1 MKRYLIV
8 LLLLSVCI
16 IGFAACSQGGGTN
29 VEITTSKA
37 GKVAVNLY
45 DQTLPADKL
54 VPSTQLTPL
63 VRTTDKSITDD
74 ATGMHRIIIRTQGEG
89 TLTTSTDKA
98 TEGATVTFTATP
110 ATNWRFV
117 SVTVNGELLLN
128 NGTSFVMPAQDA
140 NVVATFADMRHAV
153 VVGDHIVADWG
164 ELRDDY
170 YMSTAY
176 TIVAGQ
182 RYEFTVDYQEDNHY
196 YEDKD
201 VLCRSRDGNE
211 ILATVTKVGDGRY
224 AFIAPDSD
232 CWVTVTTH
240 EYRHIDAVKVFTSSY
255 DWGISSEQDYTDYFT
270 VEITA
275 DGRPY
280 TYGDLITDNAEVCIT
295 LSSKL
300 DFTVTGINR
309 GNGYLV
315 QYEKDGSDDQYTF
328 TLDFSAQSLGIEI
341 ELSEQPFAVNCP
353 QAEHGN
359 VSCDKAAAFAED
371 IVVVTVTPDEDYA
384 LYTLKYSDGQA
395 EYEIYEQDGV
405 YSFEMPDSDV
415 TITAMFVSNTAIAC
429 SIKAYDM
436 SDERYIDLT
445 DAIASLEYAGR
456 SYPVT
461 DGSLLFFDES
471 LIGQTVEI
479 KVSLDS
485 HYYMQKVQYVDGDGN
500 HYGEIGRNEWGDG
513 TISLHL
519 TVQEEDFGIVLRVY
533 A

>member
-1 MKRYLIV
+1 MKRNLIF

-16 IGFAACSQGGGTN
+16 IGFAACSATGGNNN
-29 VEITTSKA
+29 VEITTAKS
-37 GKVAVNLY
+37 GKVAVSLY
-45 DQTLPADKL
+45 DQTEPAEKQSA
-54 VPSTQLTPL
+54 STQLTPL
-63 VRTTDKSITDD
+63 VGTTDKSITDD

-117 SVTVNGELLLN
+117 SVTVNGEIVQN

-140 NVVATFADMRHAV
+140 NVVATFADMRHTV
-153 VVGDHIVADWG
+153 FVGDHITPDWG
-164 ELRDDY
+164 ELRDDF
-170 YMSTAY
+170 STAY
-176 TIVAGQ
+176 TIVEGQ
-182 RYEFTVDYQEDNHY
+182 RYEFTVNYQEDNHY

-201 VLCRSRDGNE
+201 VTCRSRDGNE

-224 AFIAPDSD
+224 EFIAPDSD
-232 CWVTVTTH
+232 CHLTVTTH
-240 EYRHIDAVKVFTSSY
+240 EYRHIDAVKVFTSSFG
-255 DWGISSEQDYTDYFT
+255 WGIYSEQDYTDYFT

-280 TYGDLITDNAEVCIT
+280 TYGDFIKDNAEVCIT
-295 LSSKL
+295 LSSKI
-300 DFTVTGINR
+300 DFTVTRINR
-309 GNGYLV
+309 DNGYLV
-315 QYEKDGSDDQYTF
+315 RYEKDDSNDQYTF

-341 ELSEQPFAVNCP
+341 ELSEQPFTVNCP

-436 SDERYIDLT
+436 SDERYIELA

-471 LIGQTVEI
+471 LIGQTAEI

-500 HYGEIGRNEWGDG
+500 QYGEIGRNEWGDG

-519 TVQEEDFGIVLRVY
+519 TVQEEDFCIVLRVY

>member
-1 MKRYLIV
+1 MKKFLILFMSMLGCVV
-8 LLLLSVCI
+8 L
-16 IGFAACSQGGGTN
+16 AACSEEVTTA
-29 VEITTSKA
+29 EITTTKS
-37 GKVAVNLY
+37 GKVSVYLF
-45 DQTLPADKL
+45 DQDVPAEKTG
-54 VPSTQLTPL
+54 PSMQLTP
-63 VRTTDKSITDD
+63 VVDVNDKSITDD
-74 ATGMHRIIIRTQGEG
+74 GKGLYLVSVNKSGEG
-89 TLTTSTDKA
+89 SVSLSTDRAKA
-98 TEGATVTFTATP
+98 GATVTVTATP
-110 ATNWRFV
+110 ATDWRLAEIIV
-117 SVTVNGELLLN
+117 D
-128 NGTSFVMPAQDA
+128 GTALPQGASSFVMPAKDTA
-140 NVVATFADMRHAV
+140 VNVVFADMRHVV

-201 VLCRSRDGNE
+201 VTCRSRDGNE
-211 ILATVTKVGDGRY
+211 ILATVTKVGDGKY

-240 EYRHIDAVKVFTSSY
+240 EYRRIDDVKVFTSSY
-255 DWGISSEQDYTDYFT
+255 DWGIYSEQDYTDYFT

-280 TYGDLITDNAEVCIT
+280 TYGDLIKDNAEVCIT

-315 QYEKDGSDDQYTF
+315 QYNKDGSDDQYTF
-328 TLDFSAQSLGIEI
+328 KLDFSAQSLGIEI
-341 ELSEQPFAVNCP
+341 ELSEQPFTVNCP

-395 EYEIYEQDGV
+395 EYEIYAQDGV

-479 KVSLDS
+479 KVTLDS
-485 HYYMQKVQYVDGDGN
+485 HYYIHKAQYVDVDGN

-513 TISLHL
+513 TISLYL
-519 TVQEEDFGIVLRVY
+519 PVQEEDFGIVLRVY